1 MSGIFGSGYAEVVQ
15 VNKDALKIV
24 EKMQEEMEEVLA
36 MASQGNA
43 TTSTIGTDVGGRK
56 VMTLGLCE
64 PHLDEA
70 AKEAAKPMT
79 TMEGVDT
86 PDNERIVA
94 LATVDVTAE
103 AGMVV
108 SRIALNPAEIN
119 NKESIAK
126 EDMLYGL
133 QVLASAVVMPL
144 DITNV

>member
-133 QVLASAVVMPL
+133 QVLASAVVAFQSVTP
-144 DITNV
+144 